1 MHGLEFEVE
10 RGTTMILLIL
20 ALLFGIA
27 LLIFL
32 LKILPGTKQDLRGS
46 FASKIKG
53 LLEIILLIEDIIYIA
68 VFVVVLVKTFLA

>member
-1 MHGLEFEVE
+1 
-10 RGTTMILLIL
+10 MILLIL

-32 LKILPGTKQDLRGS
+32 LKVLPGTKEDLRGGA
-46 FASKIKG
+46 ASKLKG
-53 LLEIILLIEDIIYIA
+53 LLKIILLVEDIIYIA